1 MKNLSLPESCSL
13 PSARRFAEC
22 FLLGTRQRILCCRS
36 LGKEFFAK
44 CRTRQSYTLS
54 NIPVYREYDTQYRL
68 TLGKDLFAG
77 CPTLGKRRPSTKG
90 HQQPSITD
98 GHYLCQAPGIST
110 RQTMLCRVSTL
121 DTRQTIFLFFPF
133 SNQTFCGLFLHYVDL
148 HVPFWHNYKNV
159 CYNY

>member
-1 MKNLSLPESCSL
+1 MFMKNLSLPESCSL

-68 TLGKDLFAG
+68 TLGK
-77 CPTLGKRRPSTKG
+77 G
-90 HQQPSITD
+90 HQQPSIAD
-98 GHYLCQAPGIST
+98 GRYLCQAPDIAT

-121 DTRQTIFLFFPF
+121 DTRQSIFLFFPF